1 MRFPFLDRRSEL
13 ARLRKVF
20 GGRSP
25 GLAVLYGRRRLGKS
39 RLIQEALAG
48 LKAVYFVG
56 DEADSAVQREAAA
69 REISQ
74 LIEGFADVRYPDW
87 SALLERYFRE
97 VPAGAILAIDELP
110 SLVRAAPELPSV
122 LQRLLDARKRNTH
135 VVLAGSSQRMMHG
148 LVLDGA
154 APLFGRAQELMK
166 VTPLPI
172 GWLQQGLGVRSPRAA
187 VEAWSMFGGV
197 PRYWELA
204 REFKTV
210 TLAFNAL
217 ALDPL
222 GVLHDEPQRLLFDE
236 LDDAARAS
244 SVLGLVAGGATRASE
259 IASRVGVPVTTLA
272 RPLARLLDLGL
283 VAREVPW
290 GESARDTKRSLYRV
304 ADPFLRSWFRFVE
317 PNRSRLER
325 GDFDFVQRGVAA
337 RWPQH
342 LGEAWEELVRATLP
356 GLKLEGE
363 KWASADRWWGR
374 GLDGVPL
381 EFDVVAP
388 SVSDSKRVLV
398 GEVKLKLTDR
408 EVDRELAGLAAKIA
422 RCPALAD
429 TRATAVLFV
438 LEGTRQRRPDVVSGN
453 QWWKSILAST
463 RELSH

>member
-1 MRFPFLDRRSEL
+1 MRFPFLDRSSEL
-13 ARLRKVF
+13 ARLRKVL
-20 GGRSP
+20 GARSP
-25 GLAVLYGRRRLGKS
+25 SLAVLYGRRRLGKS
-39 RLIQEALAG
+39 RLIQEALDG
-48 LKAVYFVG
+48 HQAVYFVG
-56 DEADSAVQREAAA
+56 DEGDSALQREAAA
-69 REISQ
+69 REIAN

-87 SALLERYFRE
+87 TSLLERYFRE
-97 VPAGAILAIDELP
+97 APPGAVLAIDELP

-122 LQRLLDARKRNTH
+122 LQKLLDGRKRPTH

-154 APLFGRAQELMK
+154 APLYGRAQELLK

-172 GWLQQGLGVRSPRAA
+172 GWLKQGLGVRTPRAA
-187 VEAWSMFGGV
+187 IEAWAMFGGV

-204 REFKTV
+204 GEFESLKA
-210 TLAFNAL
+210 AFNSL
-217 ALDPL
+217 VLDPL

-259 IASRVGVPVTTLA
+259 IASRLGMPITTLS

-304 ADPFLRSWFRFVE
+304 GDPFLRTWFRFVE

-325 GDFDFVQRGVAA
+325 GDFELVHRLVAE

-342 LGEAWEELVRATLP
+342 LGETWEELVRSTLSSQVVS
-356 GLKLEGE
+356 GE
-363 KWASADRWWGR
+363 KWASGDRWWGR
-374 GLDGVPL
+374 GTDGTPVEL
-381 EFDVVAP
+381 DVVAP
-388 SVSDSKRVLV
+388 SVADSRRVLV

-408 EVDRELAGLAAKIA
+408 EIDRALADLRDKIA
-422 RCPALAD
+422 RCPALARV
-429 TRATAVLFV
+429 TVQPVIFA
-438 LEGTRQRRPDVVSGN
+438 LEGPRKPRADVVSGA
-453 QWWKSILAST
+453 QWWKAVQAT
-463 RELSH
+463 TVV

>member
-39 RLIQEALAG
+39 RLIQEALDG
-48 LKAVYFVG
+48 HEAVYFVG
-56 DEADSAVQREAAA
+56 DEGDSAVQREAAA

-87 SALLERYFRE
+87 SSLLERYFRE
-97 VPAGAILAIDELP
+97 VPSGAILAIDELP

-122 LQRLLDARKRNTH
+122 LQKLLDARKRDTH

-154 APLFGRAQELMK
+154 APLFGRAQELLK
-166 VTPLPI
+166 VTPLPTC
-172 GWLQQGLGVRSPRAA
+172 WLKQGLGVRTPRAA

-204 REFKTV
+204 REFKNL
-210 TLAFNAL
+210 TLAFNTL
-217 ALDPL
+217 VLDPL

-259 IASRVGVPVTTLA
+259 IASRIGMPITTLA

-290 GESARDTKRSLYRV
+290 GESPRDGKRSLYRV
-304 ADPFLRSWFRFVE
+304 ADPFLRTWFRFVE
-317 PNRSRLER
+317 PHRSRLER
-325 GDFDFVQRGVAA
+325 GDLAFVQRIVAG

-342 LGEAWEELVRATLP
+342 LGETWEELVRSTLSSLRIK
-356 GLKLEGE
+356 GAQ
-363 KWASADRWWGR
+363 WASGDRWWGR
-374 GLDGVPL
+374 GTDGAQVEL
-381 EFDVVAP
+381 DVVAP
-388 SVSDSKRVLV
+388 SVDDSGRVLV

-408 EVDRELAGLAAKIA
+408 ELDRALAELSAKVA
-422 RCPALAD
+422 RCPALAQVKVEPVIFALD
-429 TRATAVLFV
+429 GPRTRRSELVTGA
-438 LEGTRQRRPDVVSGN
+438 
-453 QWWKSILAST
+453 QWWKAVQVT
-463 RELSH
+463 AR